1 MLIQNIKYFFKER
14 IYSMNPETKIIL
26 LICDPVQR
34 AFADFSKTFHH
45 IPVANIPAGK
55 TENDL
60 KLAAFGKSVSET
72 LLTIEARK
80 RELSQKDFIQWIR
93 NVHRKVFRYPKPTFW
108 LSYLNL

>member
-1 MLIQNIKYFFKER
+1 
-14 IYSMNPETKIIL
+14 MNPETKIIL

-45 IPVANIPAGK
+45 IPIANIPVGK
-55 TENDL
+55 TEDDL
-60 KLAAFGKSVSET
+60 KLAAFGRSVSET

-93 NVHRKVFRYPKPTFW
+93 NVNRKVFRYPKPTF
-108 LSYLNL
+108 LV

>member
-1 MLIQNIKYFFKER
+1 
-14 IYSMNPETKIIL
+14 MNPETKIIL

-34 AFADFSKTFHH
+34 AFAEFSETFHH

-55 TENDL
+55 TEDDL
-60 KLAAFGKSVSET
+60 KLAAFGRSVSET

-93 NVHRKVFRYPKPTFW
+93 NVNRKVFRYPKPTF
-108 LSYLNL
+108 LV